1 MAISIYV
8 HQPSHHK
15 EQLALELIEAR
26 GSMDG
31 YMPGREKKKKKRKK
45 TTIDSLSSAKSFLYC
60 GDPS

>member
-15 EQLALELIEAR
+15 EQLALELIDAR

-31 YMPGREKKKKKRKK
+31 YMPGREKKKKKGKRQ
-45 TTIDSLSSAKSFLYC
+45 L
-60 GDPS
+60 